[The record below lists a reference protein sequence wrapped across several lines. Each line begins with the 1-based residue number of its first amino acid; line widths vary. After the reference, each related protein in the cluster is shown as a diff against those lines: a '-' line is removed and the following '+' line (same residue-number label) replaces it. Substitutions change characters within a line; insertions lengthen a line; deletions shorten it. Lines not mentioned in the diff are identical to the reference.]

1 MCPAPEGALGPVSE
15 SLTFLWR
22 SGLRAKVG
30 GPGRGGSACV
40 RGRERHAAHLSSV
53 PAFAF
58 SATPSF
64 WGKTLSGDGIAG
76 LKHSGPPDSVPV
88 AGAF

>member
-30 GPGRGGSACV
+30 GPGPGRLSLRAWPRTLRGPPVLG
-40 RGRERHAAHLSSV
+40 
-53 PAFAF
+53 
-58 SATPSF
+58 PSF
-64 WGKTLSGDGIAG
+64 CFFC
-76 LKHSGPPDSVPV
+76 HSVFLGEE
-88 AGAF
+88 ALR